1 MMKQDAH
8 GIGTVMVGRL
18 GRGLAGAARPAAGL
32 GVLLLA
38 GAAAAQDGAATGEA
52 AGGGEE
58 HVSLW
63 GLVWGSAD
71 LFTVLLVAASLTAAF
86 VIARCAIE
94 IRGRYILP
102 IDAERNIR
110 TLISARRWEELR
122 QYVSHDD
129 AFVSAVVR
137 SALEAPEEAGAV
149 REAAELAAGEQ
160 CARWLRKV
168 EPLNIIGTLGP
179 LLGLAGTVWGMI
191 IAFASLGETGG
202 RAGPGEL
209 SLGIS
214 KALFHTLLGL
224 MLAVPALASLAFFR
238 TRVEALCTRAMSISA
253 QLVEGLIAGKTK
265 A

>member
-1 MMKQDAH
+1 MMMARCSH
-8 GIGTVMVGRL
+8 GY
-18 GRGLAGAARPAAGL
+18 RGLS
-32 GVLLLA
+32 
-38 GAAAAQDGAATGEA
+38 AAAALMLAAPVLAQEDAAEEGAR
-52 AGGGEE
+52 

-63 GLVWGSAD
+63 GLFWGSAD
-71 LFTVLLVAASLTAAF
+71 LFTVLLVVASILAAM

-94 IRGRYILP
+94 IRERYILP
-102 IDAERNIR
+102 LDAERNIR

-122 QYVSHDD
+122 QYVDQDD
-129 AFVSAVVR
+129 AFVSAVVK
-137 SALEAPEEAGAV
+137 SALEAPDEAGAI

-160 CARWLRKV
+160 CARWLRRV

-224 MLAVPALASLAFFR
+224 MLAVPALAALGVFR
-238 TRVEALCTRAMSISA
+238 SRVEAMCSRAMAISA
-253 QLVEGLIAGKTK
+253 QLVEAVIAGRSRS
-265 A
+265 